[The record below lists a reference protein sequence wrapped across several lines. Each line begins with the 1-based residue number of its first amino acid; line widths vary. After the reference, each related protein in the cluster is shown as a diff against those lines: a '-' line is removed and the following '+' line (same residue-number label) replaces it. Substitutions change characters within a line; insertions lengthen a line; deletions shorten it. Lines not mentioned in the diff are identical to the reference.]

1 MLARL
6 RGRLSYANV
15 IATLALFVALGG
27 SAVAAAV
34 ITGKDIKNSSLTGK
48 DVKNNSLTGKDV
60 KSLGSGDFKKSEL
73 AKLKGN
79 TGPMGL
85 RGLTGAPGPGAK
97 QIHYRAL
104 GGTGVQQ
111 LFNLS
116 GMTVTAECTG
126 GGDDFVTLH
135 VTTDTNDSI
144 LGVSPLVQ
152 DGTGGGMLT
161 NPGVDDQFKVGETQ
175 TITIDDSAATM
186 TYGRGPDS
194 TPVVTATFLANYHV
208 PTNECKV
215 VGTVVGG

>member
-1 MLARL
+1 
-6 RGRLSYANV
+6 V
-15 IATLALFVALGG
+15 VATLALFVALGG
-27 SAVAAAV
+27 SAVAAGML
-34 ITGKDIKNSSLTGK
+34 TGKNIKNNSLTGK

-60 KSLGSGDFKKSEL
+60 KGLGTGDFKKSEL
-73 AKLKGN
+73 SKLTGK

-85 RGLTGAPGPGAK
+85 RGLTGPPGPGAR
-97 QIHYRAL
+97 QVHYRAA
-104 GGTGVQQ
+104 GGTAAQQ
-111 LFNLS
+111 LFSLS

-135 VTTDTNDSI
+135 VTTDTNNSI

-152 DGTGGGMLT
+152 DGNGGGLVT

-186 TYGRGPDS
+186 AYGRGPDS
-194 TPVVTATFLANYHV
+194 TPVVTASFLANYHV